1 MNKVFTS
8 GSYVLGNEVSTFE
21 NDFANFVGT
30 KFCIGVANGSD
41 ALKIALTSVGIGTG
55 SRVLTVAN
63 AGMYSSNAILAVGAT
78 PIYIDI
84 DERNML
90 LDFERLSDFESLNI
104 DALIV
109 THLFG
114 LAHPKI
120 KEIAIWCKSHS
131 VVLIEDCAQAH
142 GASISG
148 KLVGTFGDLSCF
160 SFYPTKNLGALGDA
174 GAVLT
179 NSPDLKDSI
188 TSLRQYGWKNK
199 YHVALKGG
207 MNSRL
212 DELQA
217 AILNLFLPHLDQWNS
232 RRRQIA
238 RSYCTQ
244 INHPLVETPAEF
256 SDNYVSHLF
265 VIRTKNQKSLI
276 SHLSQSGVGTDIH
289 YPVPDHMQVAYE
301 DSNLKLELPITEKC
315 CNEIVTV
322 PCFPELSDEEI
333 DKVCT
338 AINEWKS

>member
-1 MNKVFTS
+1 M
-8 GSYVLGNEVSTFE
+8 LGNEVSTFE
-21 NDFANFVGT
+21 NDFANFIGT
-30 KFCIGVANGSD
+30 KFCVSVASGSD

-63 AGMYSSNAILAVGAT
+63 AGMYSSNAIFAVGAT

-120 KEIAIWCKSHS
+120 KEIAVWCKSHS

-179 NSPDLKDSI
+179 NSSDLKDSI

-217 AILNLFLPHLDQWNS
+217 AILNLFLPHLDLWNS

-244 INHPLVETPAEF
+244 INHPLVDTQAEF

-265 VIRTKNQKSLI
+265 VIRTKNRKSLI
-276 SHLSQSGVGTDIH
+276 SHLSQSGIGTDIH
-289 YPVPDHMQVAYE
+289 YPVPDHMQVAYQ
-301 DSNLKLELPITEKC
+301 DSNLKIELPITEQC
-315 CNEIVTV
+315 CNEIVTI

>member
-1 MNKVFTS
+1 
-8 GSYVLGNEVSTFE
+8 VLGNEVSTFE
-21 NDFANFVGT
+21 NDFANFIGT
-30 KFCIGVANGSD
+30 KFCIGVASGSD

-63 AGMYSSNAILAVGAT
+63 AGMYSSNAIFAVGAT

-120 KEIAIWCKSHS
+120 EEIAVWCKSHS

-217 AILNLFLPHLDQWNS
+217 AILNLFLPHLDLWNS

-244 INHPLVETPAEF
+244 INHPLVDTPAEF

-265 VIRTKNQKSLI
+265 VIRTKHRKSLI

-289 YPVPDHMQVAYE
+289 YPVPDHMQGAYE
-301 DSNLKLELPITEKC
+301 DSNLKIELPITEQC

>member
-1 MNKVFTS
+1 M
-8 GSYVLGNEVSTFE
+8 GICRGRHLQHDGEPRLHLP
-21 NDFANFVGT
+21 A
-30 KFCIGVANGSD
+30 
-41 ALKIALTSVGIGTG
+41 ALS
-55 SRVLTVAN
+55 
-63 AGMYSSNAILAVGAT
+63 
-78 PIYIDI
+78 
-84 DERNML
+84 
-90 LDFERLSDFESLNI
+90 
-104 DALIV
+104 
-109 THLFG
+109 
-114 LAHPKI
+114 
-120 KEIAIWCKSHS
+120 
-131 VVLIEDCAQAH
+131 AQRHA
-142 GASISG
+142 
-148 KLVGTFGDLSCF
+148 DLSAFDGQRCAVHLRDADRH
-160 SFYPTKNLGALGDA
+160 PAIADRRRGTRGVLGDA

-217 AILNLFLPHLDQWNS
+217 AILNLFLPHLDLWNS

-244 INHPLVETPAEF
+244 INHPLVDTPAEF

-265 VIRTKNQKSLI
+265 VIRTKHRKSLI

-289 YPVPDHMQVAYE
+289 YPVPDHMQGAYE
-301 DSNLKLELPITEKC
+301 DSNLKIELPITEQC